1 MHDILTER
9 QLIKMMRKKYEKK
22 IFETLS
28 EIDVVDSRGNIV
40 IGKDLKVRHKKSQY
54 EYTVDDVVK
63 DPSSG
68 EIKVALKLPDEP
80 RFEPGPEH
88 DDVLIVDKGHGNVLE
103 EEEIYDPESF
113 GEEDEPEI
121 FIVDKEEFEKEYEV
135 K

>member
-1 MHDILTER
+1 MYDILTER
-9 QLIKMMRKKYEKK
+9 QLIRMMRKKYEKK

-68 EIKVALKLPDEP
+68 EITVALKLPDEP
-80 RFEPGPEH
+80 RFEPGPEE
-88 DDVLIVDKGHGNVLE
+88 DVLIVDKGRGDVLE
-103 EEEIYDPESF
+103 EDEIYNPDSF
-113 GEEDEPEI
+113 VEEEPEV